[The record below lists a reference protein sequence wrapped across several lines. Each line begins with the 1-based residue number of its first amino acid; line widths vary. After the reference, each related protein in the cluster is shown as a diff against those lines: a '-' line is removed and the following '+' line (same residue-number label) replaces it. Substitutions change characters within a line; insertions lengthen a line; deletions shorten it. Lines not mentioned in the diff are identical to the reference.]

1 MSTFK
6 RISGDYTIQ
15 SVNTTDRIFINS
27 GNVFIEGNLW
37 VSGNTQT
44 ISSTNMEL
52 NNNQIVMN
60 AGTTIP
66 NPSGASIVVS
76 RGSSGQ
82 SNSEIIWNESISA
95 WQITTV
101 VSGTYGLSNIATT
114 SQTGAFLATV
124 SQDPTP
130 ALGGNLNITSHY
142 LYDTSANVQIYA
154 GVTGGGGTGL
164 HVTNP
169 IYSNVE
175 VISKNK
181 SMIYSIIFG

>member
-66 NPSGASIVVS
+66 NPAGASIVVS

-82 SNSEIIWNESISA
+82 SNSEIIWNETVGA

-130 ALGGNLNITSHY
+130 ALGGNLNITGHT
-142 LYDTSANVQIYA
+142 LYDTNNNVILFANTV
-154 GVTGGGGTGL
+154 GGGGTGI
-164 HVTNP
+164 HVTNST
-169 IYSNVE
+169 YSNVE
-175 VISKNK
+175 VISKTK
-181 SMIYSIIFG
+181 SMVYSIIFG